1 MVDDGRRPDPSEP
14 AARPADYDLRVPRH
28 DTIEGEPPQVLAAD
42 GDRASALTTPPVPP
56 APAGPAPASP
66 PPPALAAPP
75 ASVPL
80 PLREA
85 PPPLRHNPIAFWRFA
100 RQHRMLRWAYVPLIA
115 RWAWLKLR
123 YRGRF
128 VTDGLCFVLPGVHL
142 EIGPEAKVIMGR
154 WSWLGHGTKV
164 RAHEGVIEIGA
175 KSVLG
180 QECTLSCY
188 QHIRIGRE
196 CIIADRTMMI
206 DFDHGMVDTERP
218 IREQGIYKRDV
229 HVGHNV
235 WIGYG
240 ACLLRGVRVGD
251 NAVIGTSA
259 VVTHDIPDN
268 AVAGGVPARV
278 IRLRDAPQTFRWG

>member
-1 MVDDGRRPDPSEP
+1 VSAREGIPGQAPRRD
-14 AARPADYDLRVPRH
+14 AADYHRVVPPR
-28 DTIEGEPPQVLAAD
+28 DTIETPPEP
-42 GDRASALTTPPVPP
+42 ALTTNGSLTAP
-56 APAGPAPASP
+56 APAIRPGPLPAVP
-66 PPPALAAPP
+66 APP
-75 ASVPL
+75 ASQIL
-80 PLREA
+80 PLRTGPA
-85 PPPLRHNPIAFWRFA
+85 PMKGGPLAFWRFA
-100 RQHRMLRWAYVPLIA
+100 RAHNMVRWGYVPLIA

-128 VTDGLCFVLPGVHL
+128 VTDGLCFVLPGVTF
-142 EIGPEAKVIMGR
+142 EIGPDAKVLMGR
-154 WSWLGHGTKV
+154 WAWLGHGTKV

-188 QHIRIGRE
+188 QHISIGRE

-206 DFDHGMVDTERP
+206 DFDHGMVDTERA
-218 IREQGIYKRDV
+218 IRDQGIYKRDV
-229 HVGHNV
+229 TVGHNV

-240 ACLLRGVRVGD
+240 ASLLRGVSVGD
-251 NAVIGTSA
+251 NAVIGTSS
-259 VVTHDIPDN
+259 VVTRDIPDN